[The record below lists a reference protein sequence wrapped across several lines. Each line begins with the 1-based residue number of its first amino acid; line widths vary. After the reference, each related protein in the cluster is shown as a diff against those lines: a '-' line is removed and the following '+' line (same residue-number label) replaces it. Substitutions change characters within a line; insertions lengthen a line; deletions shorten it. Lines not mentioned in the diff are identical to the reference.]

1 MSNPYRDQP
10 ISTSGMPPGIPFIVG
25 NELAERFSFYGMRSI
40 LLVYMTS
47 YLCQP
52 GGELN
57 LFSNK
62 EAEAWVH
69 LFVGSAYLFPIL
81 GGLLSDAF
89 WGKYKTILYLSVIY
103 CMGHCL
109 LACMELV
116 GDTKV
121 VLLLGLTLIA
131 IGSGGIKP
139 CVSAHVGDQFGAKNG
154 HLLSKVFGWFYL
166 SINLGAFLSGLLT
179 PFLLEARRVEGSI
192 GESVYPFFIWL
203 VGEKNVGDL
212 IFGHHYAFGLPG
224 LLMAI
229 ATLLFWMGRKKFA
242 HVRPEGRAYF
252 SQLADRQ
259 NLYDLSKLWIIF
271 SFVVLFWALFDQIGT
286 LWQIQCRELDRTLPE
301 WIPVFG
307 GTELL
312 PAQISAVFNPLFI
325 LLLVP
330 IFTRYLYPC
339 LNKVTDLTPLKKMGI
354 GLWLMVIA
362 FALVS
367 IIQECLA
374 SGLKLHVYW
383 QIIACF
389 ILTASEVMVS
399 ITCLEFAYTQA
410 PKSMKS
416 LVMALFLLTVS
427 LGNYLTSGV
436 KFFLSDAAGES
447 LLTVTE
453 EFWFWTSLMA
463 LGATIYI
470 FVSKYY
476 KMKVRLQ
483 DAY

>member
-1 MSNPYRDQP
+1 
-10 ISTSGMPPGIPFIVG
+10 MPPGIPFIVG

-52 GGELN
+52 GGGLD

-69 LFVGSAYLFPIL
+69 LFVGSAYLFPIF
-81 GGLLSDAF
+81 GGFLSDAL
-89 WGKYKTILYLSVIY
+89 WGKYKTILYLSAIY
-103 CMGHCL
+103 CLGHCL

-121 VLLLGLTLIA
+121 VLLLGLTFIA

-139 CVSAHVGDQFGAKNG
+139 CVSAHVGDQFSARNG
-154 HLLSKVFGWFYL
+154 HLLSRVFGWFYL

-179 PFLLEARRVEGSI
+179 PFLLEARRAEGSV
-192 GESVYPFFIWL
+192 GESIYPYFIWL
-203 VGEKNVGDL
+203 VGEKNAGDL
-212 IFGHHYAFGLPG
+212 IFGHHFAFGLPG

-229 ATLLFWMGRKKFA
+229 ATMLFWMGRKKFT
-242 HVRPEGRAYF
+242 HIQPEGKAYL
-252 SQLADRQ
+252 SQLVDRQ
-259 NLYDLSKLWIIF
+259 TLYNLSKLWIIF

-286 LWQIQCRELDRTLPE
+286 LWQIQSRELDRTLPV

-330 IFTRYLYPC
+330 VFTNYLYPC

-354 GLWLMVIA
+354 GMWLMVFA
-362 FALVS
+362 FALAS
-367 IIQECLA
+367 IIQECLEA
-374 SGLKLHVYW
+374 GLVVHVYW
-383 QIIACF
+383 QIIACL

-436 KFFLSDAAGES
+436 KFFLSDDTGES

-463 LGATIYI
+463 AGATIYI
-470 FVSKYY
+470 FVSRYY
-476 KMKVRLQ
+476 KLKIHLQ
-483 DAY
+483 DAS

>member
-1 MSNPYRDQP
+1 
-10 ISTSGMPPGIPFIVG
+10 MPPGIPFIVG

-52 GGELN
+52 GGELD

-62 EAEAWVH
+62 ESEALVH
-69 LFVGSAYLFPIL
+69 LFVGSAYLFPIF
-81 GGLLSDAF
+81 GGLLSDAL

-103 CMGHCL
+103 CFGHCL

-121 VLLLGLTLIA
+121 VLLFGLTFIA

-139 CVSAHVGDQFGAKNG
+139 CVSAHVGDQFGTGNR
-154 HLLSKVFGWFYL
+154 HLLSRVFGWFYL

-179 PFLLEARRVEGSI
+179 PFLLEARRVEGSV
-192 GESVYPFFIWL
+192 GESIYPYFIWL
-203 VGEKNVGDL
+203 VGEKYSGDL
-212 IFGHHYAFGLPG
+212 IFGHHFAFGLPG

-242 HVRPEGRAYF
+242 HIRPEGRAYF

-259 NLYDLSKLWIIF
+259 NLYNLSKLWIIF

-286 LWQIQCRELDRTLPE
+286 LWQIQSRELDRTLPA

-330 IFTRYLYPC
+330 VFSRYLYPS
-339 LNKVTDLTPLKKMGI
+339 LDKVTNLTPLKKMGI
-354 GLWLMVIA
+354 GLWLMVFA

-367 IIQECLA
+367 IIQECLEA
-374 SGLKLHVYW
+374 GLVLHVYW
-383 QIIACF
+383 QIIACL
-389 ILTASEVMVS
+389 ILTASEIMVS

-436 KFFLSDAAGES
+436 KFFLSDDAGES
-447 LLTVTE
+447 LLSITE

-463 LGATIYI
+463 VGATIYI

-476 KMKVRLQ
+476 KMKLHLQ
-483 DAY
+483 DAC

>member
-1 MSNPYRDQP
+1 
-10 ISTSGMPPGIPFIVG
+10 MPPGIPFIVG

-52 GGELN
+52 GGGLD
-57 LFSNK
+57 LFPNK

-69 LFVGSAYLFPIL
+69 LFVGSAYLFPIF
-81 GGLLSDAF
+81 GGFLSDAL
-89 WGKYKTILYLSVIY
+89 WGKYKTILYLSAIY
-103 CMGHCL
+103 CLGHCL

-121 VLLLGLTLIA
+121 VLLLGLTFIA

-139 CVSAHVGDQFGAKNG
+139 CVSAHVGDQFSARNG

-179 PFLLEARRVEGSI
+179 PFLLEARRAEGSV
-192 GESVYPFFIWL
+192 GESIYPYFIWL
-203 VGEKNVGDL
+203 VGEKNAGDL
-212 IFGHHYAFGLPG
+212 IFGHHFAFGLPG

-229 ATLLFWMGRKKFA
+229 ATMLFWMGRKKFT
-242 HVRPEGRAYF
+242 HIQPEGKAYL
-252 SQLADRQ
+252 SQLVDRQ
-259 NLYDLSKLWIIF
+259 TLYNLSKLWIIF

-286 LWQIQCRELDRTLPE
+286 LWQIQSRELDRTLPV

-330 IFTRYLYPC
+330 VFTSYLYPF

-354 GLWLMVIA
+354 GMWLMVFA
-362 FALVS
+362 FALAS
-367 IIQECLA
+367 IIQECLEA
-374 SGLKLHVYW
+374 GLVVHVYW
-383 QIIACF
+383 QIIACL

-436 KFFLSDAAGES
+436 KFFLSDDTGES

-463 LGATIYI
+463 AGATIYI
-470 FVSKYY
+470 FVSRYY
-476 KMKVRLQ
+476 KLKIHLQ
-483 DAY
+483 DAS